1 LFTKEFKRKKI
12 VSQFQDYF
20 SPIMGV
26 LSCNETETL
35 CRKNNLSFVEL
46 LQPFS
51 KLMADVTVKD
61 PEGINQSVANLNLLF
76 QVRKSI
82 NQLIAEPI

>member
-1 LFTKEFKRKKI
+1 
-12 VSQFQDYF
+12 
-20 SPIMGV
+20 MGV

-82 NQLIAEPI
+82 NQLIAEQI